1 LFLFS
6 GVVFPLSVLPLP
18 VQAIG
23 LLTPLSWWIEGV
35 RHSLIRGG
43 VSGIGG
49 PGTVYTIVT
58 GMSSPSSAEIL
69 VGLTATA
76 VVAVLAGLI
85 VFRASVW
92 RARARGLLDVTTGS

>member
-1 LFLFS
+1 LFLVS

-35 RHSLIRGG
+35 RHSVMRGG
-43 VSGIGG
+43 ISGIGG
-49 PGTVYTIVT
+49 AGTVYTSLT
-58 GMSSPSSAEIL
+58 GMPSPSSAEIL

-76 VVAVLAGLI
+76 GVAVVAGLI
-85 VFRASVW
+85 TFRASER
-92 RARARGLLDVTTGS
+92 RARSLGLLDLTTGS